1 MKFKMTRI
9 NFTKKRLVL
18 ISIFLSI
25 FVIGTVMIL
34 IIPISVKSTYGQTVQ
49 TTDGV
54 TISFSVFEPKRTGL
68 NKKAVILG
76 HGAMSNK
83 EMMKGFAIEL
93 AAAGFV
99 AVTLDFR
106 GHGQSTGESSRGSMT
121 SDIDAIITYLNSRS
135 DIDTNSLGYFG
146 FSMGGFPGIQM
157 VNSSTNFKCFIGT
170 ATWLPTGLRKGDS
183 VNPLNILMIVGR
195 FDELITPE
203 NLKIGLSDY
212 TGIPT
217 TDLDVNK
224 LYGSFQDGNA
234 SMIYLDDNSNH
245 VLTDWDPDA
254 IRETRNFVMNT
265 FPDVKPIDE
274 NFYANI
280 RLIILFIQLLS
291 GFGFFFLI
299 VEPLSKLLLKPKL
312 KDKLEESMKTGKEKI
327 RKDEVFKI
335 QMENVSIRSLSIKTL
350 AYSLLLGLP
359 GTLMFVPIILLL
371 YVPIAGFVSALL
383 FGQAFGF
390 LVLLWRLGKKIEI
403 PLVSILKKP
412 FQGSRNNLIRQFL
425 LGIILAVI
433 SFIIIYLSGGL
444 NYMGLIPSLVKI
456 PWLFLV
462 FPIIF
467 IIFMIFSLLVQ
478 GILQNK
484 FDRGIKGLVKIS
496 LLQFGILFLYWFTY
510 LFIISLVMNSFY
522 YFGSFLPLAIP
533 MFLLVSAL
541 STIIYQKSGNTISGA
556 IVIALIFTLLVC
568 TMSSYQSGVNFIMGF
583 LR

>member
-1 MKFKMTRI
+1 
-9 NFTKKRLVL
+9 
-18 ISIFLSI
+18 
-25 FVIGTVMIL
+25 MIL

-83 EMMKGFAIEL
+83 KMMKGFAIEL

-245 VLTDWDPDA
+245 VLADWDPDA

-280 RLIILFIQLLS
+280 RLVILFIQLLS

-299 VEPLSKLLLKPKL
+299 VDPLSKLLLKPK
-312 KDKLEESMKTGKEKI
+312 EE
-327 RKDEVFKI
+327 EVFKI
-335 QMENVSIRSLSIKTL
+335 QMENVSIRSLSIKAL
-350 AYSLLLGLP
+350 VYSLLLGLP
-359 GTLMFVPIILLL
+359 GILMFVPIILIL

-390 LVLLWRLGKKIEI
+390 LILLWRLGKKNDIS
-403 PLVSILKKP
+403 LVSILKKP

-484 FDRGIKGLVKIS
+484 FDRGIKDLVKVS